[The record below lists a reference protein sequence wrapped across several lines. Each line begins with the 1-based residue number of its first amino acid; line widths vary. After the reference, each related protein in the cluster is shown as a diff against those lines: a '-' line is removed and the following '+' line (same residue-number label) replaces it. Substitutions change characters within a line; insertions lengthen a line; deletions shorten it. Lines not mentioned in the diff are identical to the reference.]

1 MSLAHRRPLWQ
12 FCPAHCIQLFLHF
25 VGVLVLL
32 DLHTHSIKSDDGR
45 AKVENYCQ
53 WIRSRNLPI
62 DGFVLTEHR
71 QFDDESDYSALAE
84 KFDLCI
90 LKASEVETEYG
101 HVLVYG
107 VTPGLQA
114 EFDFGSISLSLAR
127 VIEASNAHGAI
138 AVPCHPGRPRVGMFA
153 HTDELGVPEGVEIV
167 EIYNGGSRDQEDQ
180 IAIDNA
186 SQLGYRGIGGSDSHI
201 VSHVGRCATRFD
213 VEIKSIDDLVAAL
226 KAGQFEA
233 VNLKSGN

>member
-1 MSLAHRRPLWQ
+1 M
-12 FCPAHCIQLFLHF
+12 
-25 VGVLVLL
+25 LL

-53 WIRSRNLPI
+53 WIKAKNIPI

-71 QFDDESDYSALAE
+71 QFDNESDYSALAE
-84 KFDLCI
+84 KFGIVI

-107 VTPGLQA
+107 VTEALTQA
-114 EFDFGSISLSLAR
+114 FDFASIKLPLEMVLR
-127 VIEASNAHGAI
+127 VCKEHGAI
-138 AVPCHPGRPRVGMFA
+138 AAPCHPGRPKVGMFA
-153 HTDELGVPEGVEIV
+153 HTDNLGIPEGVEIV

-186 SQLGYRGIGGSDSHI
+186 NKLAYAGIGGSDSHI
-201 VSHVGRCATRFD
+201 VSHVGRCATRFEND
-213 VEIKSIDDLVAAL
+213 IKTIDDLVSAL
-226 KAGQFEA
+226 KKGQFEA
-233 VNLKSGN
+233 VNLKVA